1 MKRVLSSTLVRF
13 LIVGGISYL
22 VNQALL
28 VLFYDGALAS
38 VPRGAFNGPLLVAS
52 SAAIE
57 LSILVRFALNDV
69 WNLRDRREKSFA
81 ARFYQSNFTSFG
93 SPLIALAAVN
103 VLTPVFGISYLI
115 SNSIGILLGLAWNW
129 FCSVKIVWQSNRE
142 PKGVSLLPPDRYEEV
157 NVPLQGRRLLRLRLN
172 GDGRA
177 PSSFFLHA
185 GAPKLTAL
193 ARPQSTLRLW
203 NGRRDEGG
211 VRRGA

>member
-1 MKRVLSSTLVRF
+1 MKSTLRPTLVRF
-13 LIVGGISYL
+13 LIVGGVSYL

-28 VLFYDGALAS
+28 AAFYDGALAS

-52 SAAIE
+52 ATALE
-57 LSILVRFALNDV
+57 LSILVRFALNDI
-69 WNLRDRREKSFA
+69 WTFRDRREKSFA

-103 VLTPVFGISYLI
+103 ILTPVLGINYLV

-129 FCSVKIVWQSNRE
+129 YCSVRIVWTSRRE
-142 PKGVSLLPPDRYEEV
+142 SKEVALLPPYRYEEV
-157 NVPLQGRRLLRLRLN
+157 RAPYGRRLLRLRLN
-172 GDGRA
+172 DDERV

-185 GAPKLTAL
+185 ATPKLTAP
-193 ARPQSTLRLW
+193 AHPPSTLSLW
-203 NGRRDEGG
+203 SGRRDQGG

>member
-1 MKRVLSSTLVRF
+1 M
-13 LIVGGISYL
+13 GGISYIF
-22 VNQALL
+22 NQALL

-52 SAAIE
+52 ATALE

-69 WNLRDRREKSFA
+69 WTFRDRREKSFA

-129 FCSVKIVWQSNRE
+129 FCSVKIVWRSNRE
-142 PKGVSLLPPDRYEEV
+142 SNGVALLPPHRYEEV
-157 NVPLQGRRLLRLRLN
+157 NVPLHGRRLLRLRLN
-172 GDGRA
+172 GNGHA

-185 GAPKLTAL
+185 VRPKLTAP
-193 ARPQSTLRLW
+193 ARPRSRLDLW
-203 NGRRDEGG
+203 NGRRDQGG